1 MTVFCVGRPFLKIK
15 FVEPSLEDDLPLVRA
30 RVLEWQGE
38 ASVRVMNEA
47 DRWLRIGFVQLLN
60 TNTVEATYTTHRW
73 REVLNPGRSMPL
85 LDGPGGNA
93 FRPFY
98 DHDRAANVLHRPKDV
113 MLDAGGRLDVKIGMW
128 DRPGAGFDLFYN
140 NDSNDPL
147 VELHIHQSFSTYVVV
162 RDITDGDG
170 INEAYDVK
178 ILKQWSV
185 VVDRR
190 ISCSVV
196 GTFDALDRQR
206 TKFRVLNPE
215 KTPNVEEI
223 SEYRQSFPPNVSA
236 IFRAAVANGAFTQV
250 GSAKDKVQRGDLVKA
265 RMDTFTRK
273 GPGF

>member
-15 FVEPSLEDDLPLVRA
+15 YVEPSIDDALPLVLA
-30 RVLEWQGE
+30 RVLEWRGE

-73 REVLNPGRSMPL
+73 REVLKPGRTMPL
-85 LDGPGGNA
+85 LDGPGGSA

-98 DHDRAANVLHRPKDV
+98 DHDKAANVLHRPKDV
-113 MLDAGGRLDVKIGMW
+113 MLDAGERADVKVGMW
-128 DRPGAGFDLFYN
+128 DRPGAGFDLFYES
-140 NDSNDPL
+140 DSNDPL

-170 INEAYDVK
+170 INDAYDVK

-190 ISCSVV
+190 ISCNVV
-196 GTFDALDRQR
+196 GTFAALDRQR
-206 TKFRVLNPE
+206 TRFKVNNPE
-215 KTPNVEEI
+215 KAPIVEEI
-223 SEYRQSFPPNVSA
+223 SENRQSFPPKVDA
-236 IFRAAVANGAFTQV
+236 IFRAAVANGAFAQV
-250 GSAKDKVQRGDLVKA
+250 GSATDKVQKGDLVKA
-265 RMDTFTRK
+265 RMETFTK
-273 GPGF
+273 KAPVF